1 MIDMAIDHPHIASY
15 LRNSG
20 WRRSAGG
27 ELAEFWVKNEAE
39 IMVPRS
45 ARAPDFE
52 KRIDILANDLQRVE
66 DRPAVEI
73 KTEISYQ
80 FLDVTDVRADHEYGE
95 QCIPLDAGQKL
106 FTTAKGLV
114 VSATASTLHRRGYY
128 GRSIPRKAREQA
140 KRTVVGH
147 TRPGSYVIPIINEA
161 RLPDAPWDS
170 DQPRLVES
178 VEEAAF
184 ERRVTTNLARALGV
198 LQEMALQPNR
208 PSPRDINEAV
218 GEGLSFEMC
227 RAMSRP
233 LQDEVVHEV
242 SVSIAWAPGVSAPRG
257 VGRGFDFPKECS
269 DRLKEIATV
278 LRRDRVDSHE
288 VIYGVVVGLRSRS
301 GDAGGRVEIETL
313 VDGAKRLVRLDLNET
328 DYETARSTHKRGPVV
343 VRGTLHRNPGRTAT
357 MDVLSFEPDLSL
369 PFQNVG

>member
-1 MIDMAIDHPHIASY
+1 MASY
-15 LRNSG
+15 LRNAG
-20 WRRSAGG
+20 WRLSAGG
-27 ELAEFWVKNEAE
+27 ELAEFWVRDQVEVL
-39 IMVPRS
+39 VPRRAS
-45 ARAPDFE
+45 APDFD
-52 KRIDILANDLQRVE
+52 KRIDILANDLQQVE
-66 DRPAVEI
+66 ERPAEEI
-73 KTEISYQ
+73 KGDICRQ
-80 FLDVTDVRADHEYGE
+80 FLDITDVSADHEYGA
-95 QCIPLDAGQKL
+95 QCIPLDAGHKL

-128 GRSIPRKAREQA
+128 GRSIPRRAREQA
-140 KRTVVGH
+140 KKTVVGH
-147 TRPGSYVIPIINEA
+147 TRPGSYVIPIINQA
-161 RLPDAPWDS
+161 RIPEAPWES

-198 LQEMALQPNR
+198 LEGMALQAER
-208 PSPRDINEAV
+208 PSVRDINDAV

-227 RAMSRP
+227 RAMARP
-233 LQDEVVHEV
+233 LQDEVVRDV

-257 VGRGFDFPKECS
+257 VARTFEFPRECS

-301 GDAGGRVEIETL
+301 GDEGGRVEIETL
-313 VDGAKRLVRLDLNET
+313 IDGVKRLVRLDLNEN

-343 VRGTLHRNPGRTAT
+343 VRGTLHRNPGRSAT

-369 PFQNVG
+369 PFERVG